1 MTAYNFI
8 TVIAALALC
17 VLGFLIVANIVIIF
31 ARLGHNRAFAN
42 EIVRQIAPFAH
53 IFRIGT
59 YYNGTEHY

>member
-42 EIVRQIAPFAH
+42 EIVRQIAPWCRWECWRRTFGCA
-53 IFRIGT
+53 
-59 YYNGTEHY
+59 